1 MNPFFSIIIP
11 TYNRGHMIAETI
23 GSVQAQTFADLECIV
38 VDDGST
44 DNTKEVI
51 ALLAEKDPR
60 IKYVFQ
66 ENAER
71 SVARN
76 NGIRHSKGIYV
87 CFLDSDDQY
96 CDGYLETLNHFIQ
109 EKNNPVGLIVS
120 DFYVWDEQHETPAKT
135 PSPSAP
141 VAEWI
146 FRHPITPSRACVHR
160 SVFSY
165 FMFEEETLI
174 VEDSVLWVSISTRY
188 SVLFLNRPLVRYRI
202 HDSNSV
208 DRSTKAAFHRYK
220 GLKKFFHSELSNGIT
235 NRTKKELLSDVR
247 WRIAEYY
254 GLQRNFLRCIG
265 FSVISIF
272 TFPNHRHTK
281 AKLYLIGQCF
291 SCMLG
296 FRSSIPI

>member
-1 MNPFFSIIIP
+1 M
-11 TYNRGHMIAETI
+11 
-23 GSVQAQTFADLECIV
+23 

-51 ALLAEKDPR
+51 TLLAEKDPR
-60 IKYVFQ
+60 IKYVYQ

-76 NGIRHSKGIYV
+76 NGIRHAKGTYV
-87 CFLDSDDQY
+87 CFLDSDDHY
-96 CDGYLETLNHFIQ
+96 CESYLEELQRFI
-109 EKNNPVGLIVS
+109 EANGSPVGLIVS
-120 DFYVWDEQHETPAKT
+120 DYFVWDEHNATPANT
-135 PSPSAP
+135 PSPSEP

-146 FRHPITPSRACVHR
+146 FRYPITPSRACVHR
-160 SVFSY
+160 SVFDH
-165 FMFEEETLI
+165 FIFDEETLI

-220 GLKKFFHSELSNGIT
+220 GLKKFFHSELSNGIA